1 MVDCG
6 GYTGST
12 GIANGEGGALSAP
25 DSRSAP
31 AVRLAATRPIYARV
45 VALQDATP
53 DIRIIRLTLVT
64 GGPFRFAAGQYARV
78 TFNEHRPRLYS
89 IASSPEDDFV
99 EFHIRHSASAGAGA
113 YVARQLRLGD
123 GVWLEG
129 PFGDAWLRPSHRGPI
144 LAIAGGSGLAP
155 IKSIV
160 ETALRLGMT
169 QDIRL
174 YFGARD
180 ERDIYLEAWFRD
192 LEARHPHFQFI
203 PVLSE
208 PSAPTRRRVGT
219 VIDAMAADLGSV
231 EDLDVYLAGPEA
243 MVEAG
248 CAKLLAAGV
257 RADRIFADGARVASG
272 AQTAAT
278 EPGADGSTTRV

>member
-1 MVDCG
+1 M
-6 GYTGST
+6 
-12 GIANGEGGALSAP
+12 
-25 DSRSAP
+25 
-31 AVRLAATRPIYARV
+31 YARV
-45 VALQDATP
+45 VALHDATP
-53 DIRIIRLTLVT
+53 DIRIIRLSLVS

-78 TFNEHRPRLYS
+78 TFNEHRPRPYS
-89 IASSPEDDFV
+89 MASCPDDEFI

-129 PFGDAWLRPSHRGPI
+129 PFGDAWLRRGHRGPI

-169 QDIRL
+169 QDISL
-174 YFGARD
+174 YFGVRD
-180 ERDIYLEAWFRD
+180 ENDIYLESWFRD
-192 LEARHPHFQFI
+192 LEARHPGFRFI

-208 PSAPTRRRVGT
+208 PSSPTRRRVGT
-219 VIDAMAADLGSV
+219 VIEAMAADLHRV
-231 EDLDVYLAGPEA
+231 DDLDVYLAGPEA

-248 CAKLLAAGV
+248 RAVLLAAGV
-257 RADRIFADGARVASG
+257 AAERIFADAAAASPRVAAG
-272 AQTAAT
+272 
-278 EPGADGSTTRV
+278 EGGSRGSQALA